1 MVHFTTMK
9 SSPLDGPNF
18 IVECHLL
25 WGNQSMQQ
33 YIVQAPSVDW
43 LPIIQQLVIP
53 ALVDAI
59 TVAPRAMTF
68 QYKKWIELKK

>member
-1 MVHFTTMK
+1 
-9 SSPLDGPNF
+9 
-18 IVECHLL
+18 
-25 WGNQSMQQ
+25 MQQ